1 MLKASGS
8 LVVHAFRQSDS
19 LEAGTLR
26 IAEVRT
32 LSFVL
37 IKLLYLAELDRNHA
51 DQGVRPIGK

>member
-1 MLKASGS
+1 MLKTSGS
-8 LVVHAFRQSDS
+8 LVVHVFRQSGS
-19 LEAGTLR
+19 LEAGILR

-37 IKLLYLAELDRNHA
+37 VKFLCLVELDRNHA